1 MRLGDTLFHVKLWER
16 CCHWTGRELSA
27 GQGALLR
34 RYRDWLLTEA
44 MAGGGIGPNESGRID
59 NRHIGDSL
67 VFAGG
72 FQQDPIEVLDAGSG
86 VGLPGIPL
94 AILMPQTRFHLLD
107 RSGRRVELTKRVVR
121 ILDLANVEV
130 VHADIADWDR
140 EVDGIVSRGSL
151 SPEEALTSFNRILG
165 PHGVAVVGGSWASRP
180 EVAGFE
186 PLQVPAAVLDQTVW
200 LLIMRR
206 Q

>member
-1 MRLGDTLFHVKLWER
+1 M
-16 CCHWTGRELSA
+16 
-27 GQGALLR
+27 LR
-34 RYRDWLLTEA
+34 RYRDWLLDEA
-44 MAGGGIGPNESGRID
+44 VAAGGIGPNEAGRID

-72 FQQDPIEVLDAGSG
+72 FRDDPVEMLDVGSG

-94 AILMPQTRFHLLD
+94 AILMPETRFHLLD
-107 RSGRRVELTKRVVR
+107 RSGRRVELTRRAVR
-121 ILDLANVEV
+121 ILDLPNVEV

-140 EVDGIVSRGSL
+140 QVDGIVSRGSL
-151 SPEEALTSFNRILG
+151 SPEQALTSFNRILTG
-165 PHGVAVVGGSWASRP
+165 DGLAVVGGSWASRP
-180 EVAGFE
+180 EIVGFE
-186 PLQVPAAVLDQTVW
+186 PLQVPATVLDQTVW